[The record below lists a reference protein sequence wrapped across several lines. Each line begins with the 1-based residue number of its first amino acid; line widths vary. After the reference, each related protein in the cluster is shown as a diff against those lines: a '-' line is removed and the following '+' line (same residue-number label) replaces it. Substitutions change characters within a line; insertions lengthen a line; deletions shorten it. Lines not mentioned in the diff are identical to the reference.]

1 MKKIT
6 YIVLTIVVIAGFI
19 AIITGDS
26 TTSNTKSPSNNS
38 STSKTTIDNKTDLI
52 IGRTDAKVTL
62 TEFGDFKCPSCN
74 QFHHQAGKQLRQDYI
89 DQGKLRIVFRT
100 MTFIGP
106 DSKQAAVGA
115 YCANDQK
122 KFTEYHDAIYNYM
135 WDNYYNKGDYSAE
148 AKNILTKDKLVDL
161 GGTIGL
167 EQVSFASCLKSS
179 DHDNEV
185 SADADLASNAGVS
198 GTPTFVINNQK
209 ISGPQPYSVFK
220 QLVDIQLQ

>member
-1 MKKIT
+1 MKKAM
-6 YIVLTIVVIAGFI
+6 YIVLLVIVVIGFI

-26 TTSNTKSPSNNS
+26 SSTSTSPSSNNS
-38 STSKTTIDNKTDLI
+38 ANKSSTDNKTDLI
-52 IGRTDAKVTL
+52 IGKADAKVTL

-74 QFHHQAGKQLRQDYI
+74 QFHHQAGKQLRLDYI
-89 DQGKLRIVFRT
+89 DQGKLKIVFRG

-122 KFTEYHDAIYNYM
+122 KFTEYHDAVYNYM
-135 WDNYYNKGDYSAE
+135 WDNYYNKGDYGAE
-148 AKNILTKDKLVDL
+148 AKVILSKDKLAEFGD
-161 GGTIGL
+161 TIGL
-167 EQVSFASCLKSS
+167 EPASFASCLKSNN
-179 DHDNEV
+179 HDKDVN
-185 SADADLASNAGVS
+185 ADADLASSVRVN

-220 QLVDIQLQ
+220 QLVDIQLR